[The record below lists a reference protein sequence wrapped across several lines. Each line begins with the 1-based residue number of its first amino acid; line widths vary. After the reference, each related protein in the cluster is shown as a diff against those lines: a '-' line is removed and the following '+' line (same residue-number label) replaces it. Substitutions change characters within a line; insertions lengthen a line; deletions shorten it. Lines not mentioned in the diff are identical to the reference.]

1 MPAPAPAAGD
11 ELRAAGL
18 RRLYPQDVGLW
29 KRHCARRED
38 GIGRD
43 AWRNCVCNVDVC
55 RAPAPTR
62 PEYTCPRLI
71 PIQYKDLSS
80 ASH

>member
-43 AWRNCVCNVDVC
+43 AWRNCVCNVDISSCVA
-55 RAPAPTR
+55 RR
-62 PEYTCPRLI
+62 RLRVRNTHVR
-71 PIQYKDLSS
+71 DLFLFNTKI
-80 ASH
+80 

>member
-43 AWRNCVCNVDVC
+43 AWRKV
-55 RAPAPTR
+55 RAR
-62 PEYTCPRLI
+62 RKGEL
-71 PIQYKDLSS
+71 
-80 ASH
+80 